1 MNILIIGSEGSLG
14 KSLKNYFV
22 KIKSVNRIYCIDK
35 IEPSRTYKKVIFK
48 RIDLSKNYKSI
59 YLIKKKIDIALIL
72 SFNLNFK
79 EINKR
84 KYFADGKKI
93 LRNCLKIVKKNEI
106 SKVIYFSSFAVYGFN
121 KKVNYENSKLNP
133 INIYGKLKVN
143 CEKEII
149 KNAKGNFKYLIL
161 RISQIYGE
169 TIKSNIIYKFIKL
182 SSENKY
188 ITLHGKG
195 IQKRDFLNIR
205 DFLRL
210 INVIKNFKIS
220 NIYNVCGDQK
230 FKIIEII
237 KILKLKYKIV
247 ENFDNLLRLDGSNK
261 KIKKDFKW
269 KPVVDLKQEIKI
281 IKRKIG

>member
-22 KIKSVNRIYCIDK
+22 KIKSVNTIYCIDK
-35 IEPSRTYKKVIFK
+35 IEPSKTYKKVIFK

-195 IQKRDFLNIR
+195 NQKRDFLNIR

-269 KPVVDLKQEIKI
+269 KPIVDLKQEIKI
-281 IKRKIG
+281 IKKKIR

>member
-1 MNILIIGSEGSLG
+1 M
-14 KSLKNYFV
+14 
-22 KIKSVNRIYCIDK
+22 
-35 IEPSRTYKKVIFK
+35 
-48 RIDLSKNYKSI
+48 
-59 YLIKKKIDIALIL
+59 
-72 SFNLNFK
+72 
-79 EINKR
+79 
-84 KYFADGKKI
+84 
-93 LRNCLKIVKKNEI
+93 
-106 SKVIYFSSFAVYGFN
+106 
-121 KKVNYENSKLNP
+121 
-133 INIYGKLKVN
+133 
-143 CEKEII
+143 
-149 KNAKGNFKYLIL
+149 
-161 RISQIYGE
+161 
-169 TIKSNIIYKFIKL
+169 
-182 SSENKY
+182 
-188 ITLHGKG
+188 
-195 IQKRDFLNIR
+195 NIR